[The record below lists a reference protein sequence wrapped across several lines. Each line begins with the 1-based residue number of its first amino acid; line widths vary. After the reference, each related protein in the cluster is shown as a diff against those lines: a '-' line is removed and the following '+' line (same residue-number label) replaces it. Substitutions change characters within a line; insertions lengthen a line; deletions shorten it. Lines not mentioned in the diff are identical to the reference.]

1 MADIVSGDLHTR
13 DQSLTVRGVEGRRL
27 PQKRPP
33 LTPPTPRKIADY
45 SKQPLHSVGTLAFAI
60 AIAVLLLIGWQN
72 RHENYL
78 TPEEGFGYQLG
89 ISGAVMMLVLLLY
102 PLRKKLRLFGRLGKV
117 SHWFRMH
124 MFLGIVGPVLIL
136 FHANFKLGSANSSIA
151 LISMLTVA
159 LSGLV
164 GRFIYTRIHMGLYGK
179 KARLAEIL
187 ADTDALK
194 RTIGADVND
203 FASIERDLRTF
214 EDRFLVPYRGLLAGA
229 LAALLFGLRTY
240 LCRRLILRR
249 ARAIVR
255 AQAQTWA
262 WNRQEQRARLGA
274 VEIHLSEYFAAARKS
289 AHFAFYERLFSV
301 WHVLHLPMFFFLIS
315 ATIVHIVAVHLY

>member
-1 MADIVSGDLHTR
+1 MSDIVSGDLRTR
-13 DQSLTVRGVEGRRL
+13 HRSMATRGTEGRPL
-27 PQKRPP
+27 PQERSP
-33 LTPPTPRKIADY
+33 LTRPAPRKVANY
-45 SKQPLHSVGTLAFAI
+45 SKQSLQSVGTLAFSI
-60 AIAVLLLIGWQN
+60 AVAVLLLIGWQN

-78 TPEEGFGYQLG
+78 TAEEGLGYYLG

-102 PLRKKLRLFGRLGKV
+102 PLRKKLRLLGRLGKV

-124 MFLGIVGPVLIL
+124 MLLGIVGPVLIL
-136 FHANFKLGSANSSIA
+136 FHANFQLGSANSSVA

-159 LSGLV
+159 LSGLA

-203 FASIERDLRTF
+203 FASIERDLQNF
-214 EDRFLVPYRGLLAGA
+214 EHRFLVPYRGLLVGA
-229 LAALLFGLRTY
+229 LSAMLFGLRTY
-240 LCRRLILRR
+240 LCRRSILRR
-249 ARAIVR
+249 ARATVR

-262 WNRQEQRARLGA
+262 WSRNEQRARLRA